1 MPQIPIIE
9 DPIRADI
16 SAVENTVV
24 KILLENIPVA
34 LTII

>member
-9 DPIRADI
+9 DPIRAVI

-24 KILLENIPVA
+24 KTLLANIPVA
-34 LTII
+34 LTIS